1 MRESLSPPSL
11 ATTRVVGQEG
21 EVLRIAVPA
30 AFNKTWVEQKLHGT
44 VMGALHTIDYNDLGA
59 ERVERVEYVIEVAA

>member
-30 AFNKTWVEQKLHGT
+30 AFNKTWVEQKLHGK
-44 VMGALHTIDYNDLGA
+44 VMGALHTIDYNDL
-59 ERVERVEYVIEVAA
+59 VACQANFEQ